1 MSALTNYGENL
12 LLDWMFTAGA
22 ATRPTAWYVAL
33 HTADPTEV
41 GTTSEVLVGSDS
53 AYTRKTVTFAAA
65 SGGQSL
71 STLQVAHTPAV
82 AAGSYTVT
90 HVSICDAATAGND
103 LMKAALLVPRLI
115 SNANPLVIAAGDIV
129 AALD

>member
-12 LLDWMFTAGA
+12 LLNWMFTTGA

-53 AYTRKTVTFAAA
+53 AYTRKTITFGTATV
-65 SGGQSL
+65 GQSL

-90 HVSICDAATAGND
+90 HISICDAATAGNV
-103 LMKAALLVPRLI
+103 LIKGALLVPRLI
-115 SNANPLVIAAGDIV
+115 DNANPLVIAAGDIV

>member
-12 LLDWMFTAGA
+12 LLDWLFTTGS

-90 HVSICDAATAGND
+90 HISICDAATAGNV
-103 LMKAALLVPRLI
+103 LMKGALLVPRLI
-115 SNANPLVIAAGDIV
+115 DNSNPLVIAAGDIV

>member
-22 ATRPTAWYVAL
+22 ASRPTAWYVAL

-90 HVSICDAATAGND
+90 HVSICDAATAGNV
-103 LMKAALLVPRLI
+103 LMKGALLVPRLI